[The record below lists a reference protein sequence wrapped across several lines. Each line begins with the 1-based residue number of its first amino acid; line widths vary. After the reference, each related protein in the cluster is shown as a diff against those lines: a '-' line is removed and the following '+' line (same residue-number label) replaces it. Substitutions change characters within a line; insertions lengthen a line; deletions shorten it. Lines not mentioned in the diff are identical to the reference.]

1 MIFVVDLLIV
11 VVDEVL
17 ELLKVL
23 LNLVCLC
30 LLCVFMFEE
39 CCVSEF
45 EDLLGVSQFY
55 VFGQLV
61 CMWVEGLVLCSCD
74 GWMICYCIVDVCV
87 CLIFECLYDVFCSDV
102 VKFL

>member
-1 MIFVVDLLIV
+1 MNEMIFVVDLLIV

-45 EDLLGVSQFY
+45 EDLLGVS
-55 VFGQLV
+55 
-61 CMWVEGLVLCSCD
+61 
-74 GWMICYCIVDVCV
+74 
-87 CLIFECLYDVFCSDV
+87 
-102 VKFL
+102 